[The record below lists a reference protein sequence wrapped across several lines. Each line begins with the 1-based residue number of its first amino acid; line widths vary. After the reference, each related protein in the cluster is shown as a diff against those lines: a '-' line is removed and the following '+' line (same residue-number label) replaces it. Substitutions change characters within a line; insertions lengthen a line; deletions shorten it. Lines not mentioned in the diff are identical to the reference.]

1 MRKGF
6 YARLAADNLKKNSK
20 VYLPYLVTCVLMV
33 AMFYII
39 TALSLNADIQNLPGS
54 APVQTMLDFGSKI
67 VAIFAFIFLFYTNS
81 FLMKRRKKEFG
92 LFNILGM
99 EKRHISRLL
108 AFETLYIALIAWI
121 GGFLVGIAFDKLLY
135 LLIVRILDTE
145 IALGFYISV
154 SAIVRT
160 LVLFAIVF
168 CCIFLNGM
176 RQIHLSNPIE
186 LLKSGQVGEREPK
199 TKGLLAVL
207 GVLCLGIG
215 YAIAVAVQA
224 PVQVVSYIFIAVILV
239 IAGTYFLFTA
249 GSIAFLKM
257 LRKNKRYYYQTRHFT
272 AVSGMLYRMKQNAVG
287 LANICVLSTMVLV
300 MLSTTSSL
308 LIGIT
313 DLVQTRYPYDC
324 AIYAGEDIQT
334 EIEAQLASLEKK
346 QPVSINDRTSYSYL
360 SFYAVQDGNQFQL
373 LKPNSLANGA
383 YLDLVC
389 IPLED
394 YNRNYGTNETLQDGE
409 VLLSVHNGHYDFS
422 SIQVFDQTYSVKKQ
436 VSNFLPKGT
445 AASDPAG
452 IATIQM
458 VVRDPELLHQLDVQP
473 KKQYGKGG
481 TFREFGTFYGM
492 SLSGDDKSQQAF
504 CDALK
509 EQLLVQDPNLQMDC
523 RVERHSNVIQLYG
536 GLFFLGAFLGT
547 LFVIATVLMIYY
559 KQISEGYEDAE
570 RFTIMQKVGMSLS
583 EVKQSIHTQVLLVFF
598 LPLLMTGV
606 HLIFA
611 FPIFKRL
618 LAMMYL
624 TNVKLYILCTICC
637 FIAFALLYTAV
648 YLLTARVYDQI
659 VSKKKLH

>member
-1 MRKGF
+1 
-6 YARLAADNLKKNSK
+6 
-20 VYLPYLVTCVLMV
+20 
-33 AMFYII
+33 
-39 TALSLNADIQNLPGS
+39 
-54 APVQTMLDFGSKI
+54 
-67 VAIFAFIFLFYTNS
+67 
-81 FLMKRRKKEFG
+81 
-92 LFNILGM
+92 
-99 EKRHISRLL
+99 
-108 AFETLYIALIAWI
+108 
-121 GGFLVGIAFDKLLY
+121 
-135 LLIVRILDTE
+135 
-145 IALGFYISV
+145 
-154 SAIVRT
+154 
-160 LVLFAIVF
+160 
-168 CCIFLNGM
+168 
-176 RQIHLSNPIE
+176 
-186 LLKSGQVGEREPK
+186 
-199 TKGLLAVL
+199 
-207 GVLCLGIG
+207 
-215 YAIAVAVQA
+215 
-224 PVQVVSYIFIAVILV
+224 
-239 IAGTYFLFTA
+239 
-249 GSIAFLKM
+249 
-257 LRKNKRYYYQTRHFT
+257 
-272 AVSGMLYRMKQNAVG
+272 MKQNAVG

-346 QPVSINDRTSYSYL
+346 QPVSIKDRTSYSYL

-409 VLLSVHNGHYDFS
+409 VLLSVRNGHYDFS